1 MDFWATAAVLFRR
14 WYVTIPA
21 FLLTVAAAVGVFAVA
36 PKTFISSS
44 ALVLTLPVT
53 GGSVPSDPKFPNP
66 RTNPLVSF
74 DQGLSMTS
82 SILIQALNTPQ
93 ALAGVGAPL
102 GGDTTLKVTSGG
114 TNPELMQATPFIVIS
129 CEAPSAELAH
139 GIVAKVTGLAQ
150 EELRDR
156 QRQINA
162 PPTTFVS
169 ATVVVPPTE
178 PDEKKGSRTR
188 SAVVTAALGF
198 FMSLFAAFAA
208 ESFARHRRARRA
220 GKGEPPRFEPVAGN
234 GTRSLAG
241 SQG

>member
-1 MDFWATAAVLFRR
+1 MDFWATATVLFKR

-21 FLLTVAAAVGVFAVA
+21 FLLTIAGAFGVYTVA

-66 RTNPLVSF
+66 RTNPMVSF

-93 ALAGVGAPL
+93 TAAKVGAPI
-102 GGDTTLKVTSGG
+102 GGDVTLKITSGG
-114 TNPELMQATPFIVIS
+114 TNPELMPATPFIVIT

-139 GIVAKVTGLAQ
+139 SIVVKVTELAQ
-150 EELRDR
+150 TELRAR
-156 QRQINA
+156 QQQVKA
-162 PPTTFVS
+162 PPTTYVT

-178 PDEKKGSRTR
+178 PDEKKGSRMR
-188 SAVVTAALGF
+188 SAVVTGALAF
-198 FMSLFAAFAA
+198 FMGLFAAFAF
-208 ESFARHRRARRA
+208 ESFARHRRARRPVMS
-220 GKGEPPRFEPVAGN
+220 EPTRLEPAAAN

-241 SQG
+241 REG